1 MDNLERLSILFFM
14 IILYDVFDITIIKHV
29 LLKMHCM
36 ARLVSENYVL
46 GLELEKSRM
55 FTKWKQ
61 SQAKIKRVFGNLENS
76 TDNRNSLYW
85 PPITL
90 TSADIAGNEKGPE

>member
-1 MDNLERLSILFFM
+1 MMFLILLLSNM
-14 IILYDVFDITIIKHV
+14 

-61 SQAKIKRVFGNLENS
+61 SQAKTKRVFGTLENS
-76 TDNRNSLYW
+76 TDNGNSLYW

-90 TSADIAGNEKGPE
+90 TSADIAGNGKGPG